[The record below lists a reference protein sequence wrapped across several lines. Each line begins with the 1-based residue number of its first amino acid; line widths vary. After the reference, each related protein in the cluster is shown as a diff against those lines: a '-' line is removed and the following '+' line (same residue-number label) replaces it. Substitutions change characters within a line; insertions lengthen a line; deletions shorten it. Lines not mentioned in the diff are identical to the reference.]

1 MYTQSYVVL
10 KYIKKFD
17 DIMKKSVISMT
28 IIILLTSLSIFSS
41 TASAQNIFPAV
52 TVDCAVDEI
61 QIIDYSYTSHNTIC
75 SIENPTVYSEEI
87 QLEVLG
93 NGTTINGVPESIT
106 LASGESLDIDLE
118 INTEGI
124 DIIGIINIS
133 IIAEVTQ
140 AAGIP
145 AGIFG
150 AEDNAIIGLDFLEYL
165 EINLGEV
172 EGAGEYDQGENI
184 IISIP
189 DNQAYIRTNREGSIY
204 LRVHLIE
211 ENSNS
216 NDALNPLP
224 EGFEYSN
231 GVSISNCIYRLVDQ
245 DPCSWEIFTPE
256 DIEEDWKGCAVV
268 YVITTWDKDGS
279 PTFNEEANFDLSE
292 MPTSCNS
299 NVYGAE
305 IMDILIEKEKGVDN
319 LLSIGGNDSF
329 IGQLGITEDQLP
341 IIGGSIL
348 IVLALIIVLIFV
360 RRRR

>member
-1 MYTQSYVVL
+1 
-10 KYIKKFD
+10 
-17 DIMKKSVISMT
+17 MKKSNISITIVI
-28 IIILLTSLSIFSS
+28 LFTSLSIFSS

-52 TVDCAVDEI
+52 TVECDVNEI
-61 QIIDYSYTSHNTIC
+61 EIIDYSYTSHNTLC
-75 SIENPTVYSEEI
+75 TIENPTVYSEEI
-87 QLEVLG
+87 QLEAIG
-93 NGTTINGVPESIT
+93 NGTTINGVPETVT
-106 LASGESLDIDLE
+106 LAAGESMNIDIE
-118 INTEGI
+118 INTVDI
-124 DIIGIINIS
+124 DIIGIRNIS

-172 EGAGEYDQGENI
+172 EGAGEYDEGENI
-184 IISIP
+184 IVSVP
-189 DNQAYIRTNREGSIY
+189 DNQAYIRTNREGIIY

-211 ENSNS
+211 EDTNS

-231 GVSISNCIYRLVDQ
+231 GVSTSSCIYTTVNQ

-256 DIEEDWKGCAVV
+256 QIEDDWKGCAVV
-268 YVITTWDKDGS
+268 YVITTWEKDGS
-279 PTFNEEANFDLSE
+279 PTFNEEANFALSE

-305 IMDILIEKEKGVDN
+305 IIDILIEKEKGVDN

-348 IVLALIIVLIFV
+348 IVFTLIIVLLFV

>member
-1 MYTQSYVVL
+1 
-10 KYIKKFD
+10 
-17 DIMKKSVISMT
+17 MT
-28 IIILLTSLSIFSS
+28 IVILFTSLSIFSPS
-41 TASAQNIFPAV
+41 ASAQNIFPAV

-75 SIENPTVYSEEI
+75 TIENPTVYSEEI
-87 QLEVLG
+87 QLEVFN

-106 LASGESLDIDLE
+106 LAAGESMNIDIE
-118 INTEGI
+118 INTEGFGGAL
-124 DIIGIINIS
+124 GIKNIS
-133 IIAEVTQ
+133 INAEVTQ

-150 AEDNAIIGLDFLEYL
+150 AEDSAIISLDFLEYL

-211 ENSNS
+211 ENTNS

-231 GVSISNCIYRLVDQ
+231 GGSISNCVYRLVDQ

-256 DIEEDWKGCAVV
+256 EIEEDWKGCAVV

-279 PTFNEEANFDLSE
+279 PTFSEEANFDLSE

-305 IMDILIEKEKGVDN
+305 IMDILIEKEKAVDN

-348 IVLALIIVLIFV
+348 IVLTLIIVLIFV